1 MIVFPSRN
9 TYGTKTVQRRTLSLT
24 QTMSVKGSKKKML
37 SDRIVAKLNKPK
49 IKDYDIE
56 DEDFNYENGSSSK
69 PDGFNEEDDENDDEE
84 EEREHEELAKRD
96 HYVKVSE
103 SKIRG
108 KSLNLGEKYTGSKVG
123 RSELY
128 DNGDS
133 ESSNSEEDSEE
144 DDEDDYEKNDEDI
157 LADVTD
163 SEAENANEENSEE
176 VESGESSA
184 DEAEDVDID
193 TQEVEDEEDEEE
205 EHKRNRIA
213 RLLDTEKQQ
222 IFNRLSTSAKTD
234 TLKGYTIL
242 RQGAEYDKILDARI
256 KLQKAIISGN
266 SLPIDNKVF
275 EDNKTDQTD
284 SIIEA
289 TEGKLYGLIDRLIR
303 LRAKQLLRDDLVKEK
318 VKVNLKKRKLSSY
331 LEANSSIDKACAP
344 IRKSVLMKW
353 SSRVQ
358 SASGIGAL
366 NQGKFSVI
374 NQNVWTQVNNQLGDL
389 DRLIKKT
396 KINRRGITPM
406 GYSEALEKK
415 LEDEVDADDNDDSD
429 SGNNFKTAGL
439 SNIDKSLQTN
449 QYIFDDDD
457 FYRLLLNDMVNKKLD
472 QKQANNAA
480 ILMLSKNKMQK
491 NYDRMATKGRKLKYT
506 VQEPLIQYEIPRRKY
521 YSWGDDQID
530 ELFAGLFG
538 INLNINDSDNDAE
551 DDIDAEQDGQK
562 DDITALRE
570 SGLKLFG

>member
-1 MIVFPSRN
+1 
-9 TYGTKTVQRRTLSLT
+9 
-24 QTMSVKGSKKKML
+24 MSVKGSKKKML

-56 DEDFNYENGSSSK
+56 DEEFNYDNGSSSK
-69 PDGFNEEDDENDDEE
+69 NNGHDDDDDENDDAE
-84 EEREHEELAKRD
+84 EEREREELAKRD
-96 HYVKVSE
+96 HYVKMAE
-103 SKIRG
+103 SKLRG
-108 KSLNLGEKYTGSKVG
+108 RSSNLGEKYTGSKVG

-128 DNGDS
+128 DDDSS
-133 ESSNSEEDSEE
+133 ESSNSEGVEENEEGDNSE
-144 DDEDDYEKNDEDI
+144 NDEDI

-163 SEAENANEENSEE
+163 SEAENASEE
-176 VESGESSA
+176 ISEEAQSEDSSA
-184 DEAEDVDID
+184 DGKEEADDDVDID
-193 TQEVEDEEDEEE
+193 AEAEEDEEHEEE
-205 EHKRNRIA
+205 EHKRNTVA

-234 TLKGYTIL
+234 TLKGYTII

-256 KLQKAIISGN
+256 KLQKAMIAGN
-266 SLPIDNKVF
+266 SLPINSKVF

-289 TEGKLYGLIDRLIR
+289 TESKLYGLIDKLIR
-303 LRAKQLLRDDLVKEK
+303 LRAKQLLRDDLVKEE

-331 LEANSSIDKACAP
+331 LEANASIDKTCAP
-344 IRKSVLMKW
+344 IRKSILMKW

-374 NQNVWTQVNNQLGDL
+374 NQNVWTQVSNQLSDL

-396 KINRRGITPM
+396 KINRRGITPI
-406 GYSEALEKK
+406 GYSDELEKSR
-415 LEDEVDADDNDDSD
+415 EADDTAGYDDDDSD
-429 SGNNFKTAGL
+429 SGSNIKTAGL

-538 INLNINDSDNDAE
+538 INLNINDSDNEAE
-551 DDIDAEQDGQK
+551 DTSDAEQDGQQK
-562 DDITALRE
+562 EDIAALKK
-570 SGLKLFG
+570 SGLELFG

>member
-1 MIVFPSRN
+1 
-9 TYGTKTVQRRTLSLT
+9 
-24 QTMSVKGSKKKML
+24 MSVKASKKKML

-56 DEDFNYENGSSSK
+56 DEEFNYENGSSSK
-69 PDGFNEEDDENDDEE
+69 HNGHDDDDDENDDAE
-84 EEREHEELAKRD
+84 EEREREEVAKRD

-103 SKIRG
+103 SKLRG

-128 DNGDS
+128 DNDSS
-133 ESSNSEEDSEE
+133 ESSNSEGVEE
-144 DDEDDYEKNDEDI
+144 DEEGDNSENDEDI

-163 SEAENANEENSEE
+163 SEAENASEE
-176 VESGESSA
+176 ISEEAESGESSA
-184 DEAEDVDID
+184 GEKEEADEDIDIDAEAE
-193 TQEVEDEEDEEE
+193 EDEENGEE
-205 EHKRNRIA
+205 EHKRNRVA

-234 TLKGYTIL
+234 TLKGYIIIK
-242 RQGAEYDKILDARI
+242 QGVEYDKILDARI
-256 KLQKAIISGN
+256 KLQKAMIAGN
-266 SLPIDNKVF
+266 SLPINSKVF

-289 TEGKLYGLIDRLIR
+289 TEGKLYGLIDKLIR
-303 LRAKQLLRDDLVKEK
+303 LRAKQLLRDDLVKEE

-331 LEANSSIDKACAP
+331 LEANASIDKTCAP
-344 IRKSVLMKW
+344 IRKSVLVKW

-374 NQNVWTQVNNQLGDL
+374 NQNVWTQVSNQLSDL

-406 GYSEALEKK
+406 GYSDEPEKSRQ
-415 LEDEVDADDNDDSD
+415 DDDADDDDSD
-429 SGNNFKTAGL
+429 NGSNIKTAGL

-538 INLNINDSDNDAE
+538 INLNINDSDNNAE
-551 DDIDAEQDGQK
+551 DDSDAEQDGQQK
-562 DDITALRE
+562 EDITALKK
-570 SGLKLFG
+570 SGLELFG